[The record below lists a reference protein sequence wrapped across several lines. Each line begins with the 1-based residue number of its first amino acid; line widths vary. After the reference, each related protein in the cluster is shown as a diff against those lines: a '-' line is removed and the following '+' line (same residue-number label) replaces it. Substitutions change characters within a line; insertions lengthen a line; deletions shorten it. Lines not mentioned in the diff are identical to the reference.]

1 MASDVTISAYARAR
15 AADARGDVPT
25 AVSGYAA
32 ALAQLPQDE
41 QIAVRAYREA
51 IASGDTKL
59 ALASIDAMTRAKGQ
73 PADAA
78 LIVLA
83 DHLARGDKAAAAST
97 LASLKSTPLDFM
109 APVIAAWIQYDTDPG
124 AALAAMS
131 VPPPAAIARRY
142 ATESA
147 ALMEIDQ
154 GQPEKG
160 MQKLLAL
167 GQTGR
172 SAMDSRIAA
181 VDLLAGSRPDLATL
195 LLTGND
201 PVLVAYRSR
210 HAAPRKL
217 DARFGISRL
226 FTRLGGE
233 LSMGGT
239 EPLAMVLARAAL
251 ILDPAHSRAQLILA
265 DNLAREGTP
274 DLALAQLGR
283 IEPDSPFAAAV
294 PGARIAILQA
304 AGRIDEA
311 LVDARKVAAR
321 AGADGNDYQVLGDL
335 LSASG
340 DELGAAAAYGEAR
353 KRGAGPEW
361 ALALQ
366 QGGALERG
374 GRWREA
380 LSLLKRAV
388 ELAPDEPLAL
398 NYLGYAQIE
407 RGENVKA
414 ARKLL
419 ERAVMLSPD
428 NASIVDSLGWAYYRG
443 GEPERALPLL
453 EKAAR
458 AEPADTTIQEHL
470 GDAYWQL
477 GRRYEARYAWRAAA
491 VYADTDEAARLST
504 KIEAGLKGN

>member
-1 MASDVTISAYARAR
+1 
-15 AADARGDVPT
+15 
-25 AVSGYAA
+25 
-32 ALAQLPQDE
+32 
-41 QIAVRAYREA
+41 
-51 IASGDTKL
+51 
-59 ALASIDAMTRAKGQ
+59 
-73 PADAA
+73 
-78 LIVLA
+78 
-83 DHLARGDKAAAAST
+83 
-97 LASLKSTPLDFM
+97 
-109 APVIAAWIQYDTDPG
+109 
-124 AALAAMS
+124 
-131 VPPPAAIARRY
+131 
-142 ATESA
+142 
-147 ALMEIDQ
+147 
-154 GQPEKG
+154 
-160 MQKLLAL
+160 
-167 GQTGR
+167 
-172 SAMDSRIAA
+172 
-181 VDLLAGSRPDLATL
+181 
-195 LLTGND
+195 
-201 PVLVAYRSR
+201 
-210 HAAPRKL
+210 
-217 DARFGISRL
+217 
-226 FTRLGGE
+226 
-233 LSMGGT
+233 
-239 EPLAMVLARAAL
+239 MVLARAAL

-274 DLALAQLGR
+274 DLALAQLER

-311 LVDARKVAAR
+311 LIDARKVAAR
-321 AGADGNDYQVLGDL
+321 ASADGNDYQVLGDL

-340 DELGAAAAYGEAR
+340 DELAAAAAYGEAR

-380 LSLLKRAV
+380 LTLLKRAV
-388 ELAPDEPLAL
+388 DLAPDEPLAL

-419 ERAVMLSPD
+419 ERAVTLSPD

-491 VYADTDEAARLST
+491 VYADTDEAARLAT
-504 KIEAGLKGN
+504 KIEAGLKGD